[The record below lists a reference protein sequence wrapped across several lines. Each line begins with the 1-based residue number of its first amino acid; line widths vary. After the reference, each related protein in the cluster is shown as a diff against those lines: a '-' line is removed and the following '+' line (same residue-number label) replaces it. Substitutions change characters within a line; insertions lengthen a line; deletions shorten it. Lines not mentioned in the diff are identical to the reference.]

1 MDFKDQHIRNFLR
14 VISGVILLVY
24 LWDIAFNKIKNGKIY
39 LDVND
44 GIVITACVAI
54 FLAIEAVRNYV
65 TRKFGSNNNL
75 NNKQAVDNND
85 ENDGEGGVIPG
96 KGY

>member
-14 VISGVILLVY
+14 IIAGVILLVY

-44 GIVITACVAI
+44 GTVILFCLGI
-54 FLAIEAVRNYV
+54 LLAIEAVREWSKS
-65 TRKFGSNNNL
+65 KFKKLGGKDFAD
-75 NNKQAVDNND
+75 NKDD
-85 ENDGEGGVIPG
+85 SKEE
-96 KGY
+96 